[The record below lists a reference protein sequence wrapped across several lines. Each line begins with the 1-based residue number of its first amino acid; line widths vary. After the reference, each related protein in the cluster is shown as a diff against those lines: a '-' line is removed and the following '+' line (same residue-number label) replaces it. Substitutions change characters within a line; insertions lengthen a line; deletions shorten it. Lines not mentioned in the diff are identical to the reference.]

1 MSAREIALVTYSTKP
16 RGGVV
21 HTLAL
26 AEALT
31 AAGVAVHIVALAEPG
46 SGFFRDTAVPYTL
59 VPTPPRADTLEQRVF
74 DSVDA
79 LETGL
84 RAFGDRFALA
94 HTQDCIS
101 ARAAARVRDAGNGP
115 RVVRTVHHID
125 DFTTPALI
133 DCQRRAV
140 LEPDAV
146 LVVSEVWR
154 DALRRDFG
162 VDAHVVHNG
171 VDMARFAPIAPA
183 RRADLRARAGATGRF
198 LFLAVGGIEP
208 RKGSIHLFE
217 AFARLHR
224 TMDPPPV
231 LAVIGGHTFQDYQR
245 YRTDALEQL
254 ERLGL
259 ALGRDVVLL
268 GTVPEAEMA
277 AWYRAAD
284 ALAFPSIKEGFGLA
298 VLEAMSAELPVVTS
312 DLPVFREYLVA
323 GRDALMAPVG
333 DISALTGALHT
344 VATDAGLRRKLVESG
359 LRVAARFSWP
369 ASAEEHR
376 AVYAGLLPAARESP
390 TAKTGETW
398 MDKLPAPPDRPPGT
412 RPADAPARTVPPHPR

>member
-1 MSAREIALVTYSTKP
+1 MSTAEIALVTYSTKA

-31 AAGVAVHIVALAEPG
+31 AAGMLVHIVTLGEPG
-46 SGFFRDTAVPYTL
+46 SGFFRPTSVPFTV
-59 VPTPPRADTLEQRVF
+59 VPTPPHADTLEQRVF

-79 LETGL
+79 LEKGL
-84 RAFGDRFALA
+84 RSFGNRFALV

-101 ARAAARVRDAGNGP
+101 ARAAARVRDAGVGP

-125 DFTTPALI
+125 DFTTAALI
-133 DCQRRAV
+133 HCQRQAV

-146 LVVSEVWR
+146 LVVSDVWR
-154 DALRRDFG
+154 ELLRAEFD
-162 VDAHVVHNG
+162 VDAQVVHNG
-171 VDMARFAPIAPA
+171 VDVARFAPIAPEW
-183 RRADLRARAGATGRF
+183 RVDLRSRVGAADRF

-208 RKGSIHLFE
+208 RKGSVYLFE
-217 AFARLHR
+217 ALARLHEK
-224 TMDPPPV
+224 MDRSPV
-231 LAVIGGHTFQDYQR
+231 LAVIGGHSFQDYDQ
-245 YRTDALEQL
+245 YRASALARL
-254 ERLGL
+254 DRLGL

-284 ALAFPSIKEGFGLA
+284 ALAFPSVKEGFGLA
-298 VLEAMSAELPVVTS
+298 VLEAMSADLPVVTS

-333 DISALTGALHT
+333 DIAALTDALHT
-344 VATDAGLRRKLVESG
+344 VATDAEVRRALAKAG
-359 LRVAARFSWP
+359 RPIATRFSWQTC
-369 ASAEEHR
+369 AEEHL
-376 AVYAGLLPAARESP
+376 AVYSRLLAGHGARLFDLTPEA
-390 TAKTGETW
+390 T
-398 MDKLPAPPDRPPGT
+398 
-412 RPADAPARTVPPHPR
+412 